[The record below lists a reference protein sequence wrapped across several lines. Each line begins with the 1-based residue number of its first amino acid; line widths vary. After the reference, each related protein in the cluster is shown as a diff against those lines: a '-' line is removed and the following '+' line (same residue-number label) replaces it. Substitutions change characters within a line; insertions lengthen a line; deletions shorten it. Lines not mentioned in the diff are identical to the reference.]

1 MTQVRPTLLIVED
14 NELNRDILNE
24 ILKDEYKT
32 YLAEN
37 GAEGLRLLRQHSAE
51 IDLVLL
57 DIEMPVMNGYDVLKA
72 VRFDPE
78 LKDIPIIIITAND
91 SVEEEVRC
99 LKLGAKDF
107 IRKPFNA
114 TVAKLRIN
122 SIVDMQKSAATLS
135 MVELMPR
142 PMSIPSVPSCIMPR
156 SFCAATPTLRL
167 PFPLPISR
175 DSVAC
180 DRCSERKLW
189 NMSRR
194 RLQSC
199 AT

>member
-114 TVAKLRIN
+114 TIKGFIIN
-122 SIVDMQKSAATLS
+122 
-135 MVELMPR
+135 
-142 PMSIPSVPSCIMPR
+142 
-156 SFCAATPTLRL
+156 F
-167 PFPLPISR
+167 F
-175 DSVAC
+175 
-180 DRCSERKLW
+180 
-189 NMSRR
+189 
-194 RLQSC
+194 
-199 AT
+199 